1 MDVAVDEEKLSQAI
15 GRGGQN
21 IRLASELTG
30 WELNVMTEVDADQ
43 KNEQEARVVIELF
56 TKQLDVDE
64 EVALILV
71 QEGFTTIEEVAYVP
85 TSELVEIEEFDEDI
99 VDELRN
105 RARDML
111 LTQAIVAEEKIENAE
126 PAEDLLNLEGMD
138 KALAA
143 KLASKGIINRED
155 LAELATDDLLEINDI
170 GEENA
175 ATLIMA
181 ARAHW
186 FEESEK

>member
-1 MDVAVDEEKLSQAI
+1 
-15 GRGGQN
+15 
-21 IRLASELTG
+21 
-30 WELNVMTEVDADQ
+30 
-43 KNEQEARVVIELF
+43 
-56 TKQLDVDE
+56 
-64 EVALILV
+64 
-71 QEGFTTIEEVAYVP
+71 VP